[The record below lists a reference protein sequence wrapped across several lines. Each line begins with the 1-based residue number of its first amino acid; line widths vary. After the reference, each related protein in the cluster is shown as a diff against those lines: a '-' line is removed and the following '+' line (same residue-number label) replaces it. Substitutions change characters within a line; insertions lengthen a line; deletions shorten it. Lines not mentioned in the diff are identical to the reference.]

1 MPKNPDFRTFGR
13 YQELLVEGMS
23 PRQKKTCEYTMKGR
37 GQVPGPYKI
46 WLQNPKVALAFEG
59 VVNRFDPLHSGSGA
73 PRPADWQRDRS
84 RARRHDRLFRKT
96 AHARFAGHAGDA
108 GIAPRLPLA
117 AARNP
122 GTGCMTIYGWGYPPP
137 KGVSRAVSE
146 ITLTG
151 RLPGQPG
158 RLDVA
163 AGMTTVIWPVASG
176 RRSQPMHTWGSG
188 GAR

>member
-1 MPKNPDFRTFGR
+1 MPKNPDFGTFGR

-23 PRQKKTCEYTMKGR
+23 PRQKKTYEYTMKGR

-84 RARRHDRLFRKT
+84 PARQHDRLFRKT

-108 GIAPRLPLA
+108 GIAPRVA
-117 AARNP
+117 AGGGKKPRNRVHDDLRP
-122 GTGCMTIYGWGYPPP
+122 GVPTP

-158 RLDVA
+158 RLDAA
-163 AGMTTVIWPVASG
+163 AGVTTVIWPGGERAAIAADHRG
-176 RRSQPMHTWGSG
+176 ESG